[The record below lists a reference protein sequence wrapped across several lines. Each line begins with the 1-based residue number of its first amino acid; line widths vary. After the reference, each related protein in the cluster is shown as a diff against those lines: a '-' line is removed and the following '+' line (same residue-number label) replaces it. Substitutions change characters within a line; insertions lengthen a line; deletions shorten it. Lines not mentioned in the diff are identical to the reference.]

1 MDYDFSSIGGADF
14 ALWITDIQ
22 RRSTNR
28 TDPMDFGGCV
38 FGGGG
43 DGLAGWLFGA
53 AVESGDGVR
62 EVFGSVG
69 G

>member
-1 MDYDFSSIGGADF
+1 MDYDFSSIGCPDF
-14 ALWITDIQ
+14 ALWIANPK
-22 RRSTNR
+22 RR
-28 TDPMDFGGCV
+28 DPMAFGGGV

-53 AVESGDGVR
+53 AVESGDGVG

>member
-1 MDYDFSSIGGADF
+1 MDYNFSSIGCADF
-14 ALWITDIQ
+14 AVWITDIKC
-22 RRSTNR
+22 RATKPAN
-28 TDPMDFGGCV
+28 PMDFGGCV

-43 DGLAGWLFGA
+43 DRLAGWLFGA
-53 AVESGDGVR
+53 AVESGDGVG

>member
-1 MDYDFSSIGGADF
+1 MDYDFSPIGYADF
-14 ALWITDIQ
+14 ALWIAN
-22 RRSTNR
+22 SKR
-28 TDPMDFGGCV
+28 TDPMDFGGGV

-53 AVESGDGVR
+53 AVESSDGVG
-62 EVFGSVG
+62 EIFGSVG